1 MITIISESINYL
13 RNSNDVARTVLIG
26 GLLSILSFLL
36 IPAFIVSGYLVRVL
50 QRTMESNDEAPV
62 FEDWERLLVDGL
74 KAFAIAFVYGLVPAI
89 VGFVLVGGGIM
100 AAFSGDAG
108 ATIGGTSILLGVFL
122 SLALGLIAW
131 YVIPA
136 ATANFAETG
145 RLSDG
150 FDIGALR
157 PVLLSGTYAT
167 GWLLALGVIVL
178 GGVVAGMLG
187 VVPVVGA
194 LAGVFVTFYAAV
206 AAYYIIGHTWADL
219 HSIETRREGE
229 ANEQPMM

>member
-1 MITIISESINYL
+1 MISESISYL
-13 RNSNDVARTVLIG
+13 RNSDEVVKTVLIG

-50 QRTMESNDEAPV
+50 QRTMNENDEAPV
-62 FEDWERLLVDGL
+62 FEDWESLLVDGL
-74 KAFAIAFVYGLVPAI
+74 KAFAITLVYGLVPTI

-108 ATIGGTSILLGVFL
+108 ALIGGVSILFGVLL
-122 SLALGLIAW
+122 SLLLGLAAW

-145 RLSDG
+145 RLGAG
-150 FDIGALR
+150 FDFDALR
-157 PVLLSGTYAT
+157 PVLLSRTYAT
-167 GWLLALGVIVL
+167 GWLMALGVIVL
-178 GGVVAGMLG
+178 GGIVVSLLN
-187 VVPVVGA
+187 VVPVIGA
-194 LAGVFVTFYAAV
+194 LAGVFVGFYAAV

-219 HSIETRREGE
+219 RPVQTRHEGMVD
-229 ANEQPMM
+229 EQPVA

>member
-1 MITIISESINYL
+1 MISESITYL
-13 RNSNDVARTVLIG
+13 QNSDEVVKTVLIG
-26 GLLSILSFLL
+26 GLLSISSVLL
-36 IPAFIVSGYLVRVL
+36 VPAFVVSGYLVRVL
-50 QRTMESNDEAPV
+50 QRTMNGNDEAPV

-74 KAFAIAFVYGLVPAI
+74 KAFAIAAVYGLVPAI

-108 ATIGGTSILLGVFL
+108 SLIGGTSIFVGLLL
-122 SLALGLIAW
+122 SMVLGLAAW

-150 FDIGALR
+150 FDIGTLR
-157 PVLLSGTYAT
+157 PVLLSRTYAT

-178 GGVVAGMLG
+178 GGLVAGVLN
-187 VVPVVGA
+187 VVPLLGTIV
-194 LAGVFVTFYAAV
+194 GVFVSFYAAV

-219 HSIETRREGE
+219 RTVETHHEGTVDE
-229 ANEQPMM
+229 RPAA